1 MRTRTLFLASLL
13 AVSGGAL
20 VVPAAAPVARAADD
34 DPATRD
40 AKARIAYFDDHAGK
54 VKDDGKFADLV
65 MDLADYPHA
74 LTVERVGRILL
85 KEKDEEHQA
94 IAAAALSSYKKPV
107 EIRDAA
113 GKVLVKG
120 IESGDVSDYVRDS
133 CIDAIGKIDYKDA
146 VPTLNA
152 VALKGGDSWVLCT
165 AVRVMGELDDKRAL
179 PALLQLWERF
189 PKGYKWDT
197 GGEVTVD
204 TGASGTADQDAA
216 EAQFAAQSK
225 GAHRKGKPPT
235 MLRDYA
241 QQLVRTVMKITRD
254 DTIISSD
261 LLRAWMEAHRE
272 ELTKLGIEIPKYK
285 GPTKKADDKDKKGG
299 KDKDAKPGDAPKDA
313 K

>member
-1 MRTRTLFLASLL
+1 MRTRTVFLWSCLVL
-13 AVSGGAL
+13 AGGVAGL
-20 VVPAAAPVARAADD
+20 PAAAPSAQAGDE
-34 DPATRD
+34 DPGTRD

-65 MDLADYPHA
+65 MDLADFPHE

-85 KEKDEEHQA
+85 KERDEEHQA
-94 IAAAALSSYKKPV
+94 IAAAALSSYKKPAA
-107 EIRDAA
+107 IRDAA

-133 CIDAIGKIDYKDA
+133 CIDSIGKIDYKEG
-146 VPTLNA
+146 VLTLNA
-152 VALKGGDSWVLCT
+152 VALKGGDPWVLCT

-197 GGEVTVD
+197 GGEVKVD
-204 TGASGTADQDAA
+204 TGASGTADQEAA
-216 EAQFAAQSK
+216 EAAWAAQAK
-225 GAHRKGKPPT
+225 GAVRKGKPPT

-241 QQLVRTVMKITRD
+241 QQLVRTVMRITRD
-254 DTIISSD
+254 ESIISAD
-261 LLRAWMEAHRE
+261 LLRAWMESRRE

-285 GPTKKADDKDKKGG
+285 GPTKKPDEKDKKGG
-299 KDKDAKPGDAPKDA
+299 KDPAKGA